1 MGYHIKNI
9 NKGSI
14 GELSK
19 IVEEVEEL
27 VDADEQKCRVMVIH
41 ELSDIVGA
49 IQCYLLQHHPTLDIN
64 DLIKMA
70 EVTSRVF
77 KEGHR
82 K

>member
-1 MGYHIKNI
+1 MGYHI
-9 NKGSI
+9 
-14 GELSK
+14 SK

-27 VDADEQKCRVMVIH
+27 VDASKQNNSILVLV

-49 IQCYLLQHHPTLDIN
+49 IACYLEKNHPTVKIEDVVN
-64 DLIKMA
+64 MSKM
-70 EVTSRVF
+70 TISSF